1 MTTYQLDDL
10 YRLTGNNPKAVLRLL
25 QIFVKDTPN
34 QVNKLKLAA
43 ENQDLNL
50 VGETLHKLIPK
61 ARHLGLV
68 PVANKM
74 RAMKEQI
81 DTNASVPTAELHD
94 IVHVFDGLLE
104 HIHKDIHQLQQQ

>member
-34 QVNKLKLAA
+34 QVAQLKLAA
-43 ENQDLNL
+43 DTQD
-50 VGETLHKLIPK
+50 VHTIGETLHKLIPK
-61 ARHLGLV
+61 ARHMGLAAV
-68 PVANKM
+68 SDKM
-74 RAMKEQI
+74 RSMKEKI
-81 DTNASVPTAELHD
+81 DTAASFSLAELHD
-94 IVHVFDGLLE
+94 IVHVFEGLLE